1 MANQTLNTL
10 LMFRAG
16 LSSAWQASNIT
27 LNEGEPGYETDTHI
41 LKIGD
46 GVTAYNDLPAVSGDD
61 SLAEQLQAH
70 LSNYNNPHQVTKA
83 QIGLGNVDNTSDAD
97 KPVSTA
103 TQAALDLKANIS
115 DIPTD
120 VLQYSPQSLTA
131 EQQAQA
137 RANIG
142 AGASDF
148 SGSYEDL
155 NNKPILNS
163 SNTQALTPLANE
175 EINGALNLHKV
186 SKTGNYAD
194 LNGLPVIPTNTS
206 QLTNDSNF
214 ITTSN
219 VASTGSYGIIQIA
232 SDLDI
237 NTGTNTTKAVTPKQL
252 RTAIDGLGD
261 VFTIKGSVATADD
274 LPASGN
280 SVGDVWYVQS
290 ESVGY
295 IWLND
300 DGTLRW
306 EQLGP
311 TINLSAYVAISSIV
325 DNLTT
330 SATDQPLS
338 ANQGVVLN
346 QLISANTAALATKA
360 NAADIPT
367 KVSQLSNDSGYIK
380 NELNAFSY
388 SNLSGTPTI
397 PTQTSQ
403 LTNDSGFVTS
413 TQLATKVDKVS
424 GKGLSTNDFTN
435 DYLSQVTSN
444 TASRHTHSNKQTLDT
459 ITSTQEEFNTAI
471 SQAQS
476 TGAAAQSNL
485 TTHINNQQNPHK
497 VTASQVGLGNV
508 DNVKQYSAQNP
519 PPYPVTSV
527 AGKTGSVT
535 LGTLTIQLN
544 GSSVGTYNGSATST
558 INLSN
563 VYTTS
568 NKPTASDLG
577 IATIVSATITEV

>member
-16 LSSAWQASNIT
+16 LSSAWQASNII

-232 SDLDI
+232 SDSDI

-274 LPASGN
+274 LPVSGN
-280 SVGDVWYVQS
+280 LVGDVWYVQS

-300 DGTLRW
+300 DGVLRW

-403 LTNDSGFVTS
+403 LTNNSGFVTS

-459 ITSTQEEFNTAI
+459 ITSTQEEFNAAI

-485 TTHINNQQNPHK
+485 TTHINNQQNPHN

-527 AGKTGSVT
+527 AGKTGTVT

-544 GSSVGTYNGSATST
+544 GSSAGTYNGSATST